1 MTAGRVTC
9 EFLSLDERDVCRVR
23 DVTRRLEVAGAA
35 HLVVVSGAVLLHPDV
50 QTFEAMLEGW
60 QRQRAS
66 RQLAP
71 VTIVAATALVR
82 RFRDHSGEFPWRW
95 TPAHL
100 EDWTTDLRAQ
110 RHLSHSTVRNYQQTV
125 RLFLTYACDP
135 MYGWAGECE
144 TRFGSFPV
152 QICHEWNTAVH
163 RAGVEARPAR
173 RSLTR
178 AELQGLFDAADDAV
192 EEIRRKGRKGFAA
205 AYRDAVMIKTA
216 YAFGLRRHELL
227 HLDVHDFGRNPKAGE
242 FGEFGVCYVRFGKA
256 SAGSPPKRRSVLTVM
271 PWSVEVLEQWVGE
284 VWPLCRRDNDPSL
297 WPSETA
303 ARVSP
308 NRFNNA
314 FVRLRTAAGL
324 PVELSMHCLR
334 HSYVTHLIED
344 GFDALFVQQ
353 QVGHE
358 HASTT
363 SIYTSVSSD
372 YKTRVLRA
380 ALDRIVDEATGAAGR
395 GAQR

>member
-1 MTAGRVTC
+1 M
-9 EFLSLDERDVCRVR
+9 
-23 DVTRRLEVAGAA
+23 AGAA
-35 HLVVVSGAVLLHPDV
+35 HLVLVTGAALLRPDV

-60 QRQRAS
+60 RRQRVS
-66 RQLAP
+66 RQLSSA
-71 VTIVAATALVR
+71 TIETSTALIR
-82 RFRDHSGEFPWRW
+82 RFQAHAGEFPWRW

-100 EDWTTDLRAQ
+100 EDWTTDLRAE
-110 RHLSHSTVRNYQQTV
+110 RHLVHSTVRMYQQTV
-125 RLFLTYACDP
+125 RMFLGYACDP
-135 MYGWAGECE
+135 MYGWAAECE
-144 TRFGSFPV
+144 ERFGSYPV

-163 RAGVEARPAR
+163 RAGEARPER

-178 AELQGLFDAADDAV
+178 PELQRLFDAADAAV
-192 EEIRRKGRKGFAA
+192 DEVRRSGRKGFAA

-216 YAFGLRRHELL
+216 YAFGLRRNELL
-227 HLDVHDFGRNPKAGE
+227 QLTVHDFGRNPKAAE

-256 SAGSPPKRRSVLTVM
+256 NAGSPPKRRSVLTVM
-271 PWSVEVLEQWVGE
+271 PWSVEVLQQWVHD
-284 VWPLCRRDNDPSL
+284 VWPLCRHDNAPSL
-297 WPSETA
+297 WPSETSP
-303 ARVSP
+303 RVSE
-308 NRFNNA
+308 NRLNNA
-314 FVRLRTAAGL
+314 FVRLREAAGL
-324 PVELSMHCLR
+324 PPELSMHCLR

-380 ALDRIVDEATGAAGR
+380 ALDRIIAQATESTTKGPKS
-395 GAQR
+395 